1 MGDFNLEAMGKSVLS
16 SIPLKLIETKSR
28 APKIILREHY
38 GWRLNPG

>member
-28 APKIILREHY
+28 APKIFSATLVA
-38 GWRLNPG
+38 GV